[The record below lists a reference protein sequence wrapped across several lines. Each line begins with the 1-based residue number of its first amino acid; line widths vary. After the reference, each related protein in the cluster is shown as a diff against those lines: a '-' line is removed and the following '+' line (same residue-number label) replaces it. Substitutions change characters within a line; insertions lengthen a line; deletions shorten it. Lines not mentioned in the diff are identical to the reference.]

1 MVGITGSDMLL
12 AVLVPSLIAPV
23 CFVAGR
29 KLGRVGN
36 GILATVALAA
46 STTLLA
52 ASWSA
57 VLSEGMVTE
66 NYGLWIGLFKLD
78 VAFVQDYLSLAISL
92 LIAGVSTLAAI
103 YSIAYMS
110 HEHNQGM
117 YFTALLLFVSGM
129 IGVVL
134 SANLILFYLF
144 WELMLIP
151 SYFLIAYWGTG
162 KPRIVGFK
170 YFMFTHAGA
179 ASLIFGIL
187 LTFSVTGSFNLMD
200 LPALLARADPGML
213 RAIMILMFIGF
224 AVKLAVFPVHTWLP
238 DAHAEA
244 PTPIS
249 VLLSGVMIKTGA
261 YAIIRMTLTLFPSEL
276 AKVAYGLS
284 ILAVITM
291 LWGGIMAFA
300 QTDLKRML
308 AYSSVSQVGYI
319 LFGIMSLTALGLG
332 GGLFNVITHGV
343 AKGLL
348 FMCAGAIIYTTG
360 IRDINRLGGL
370 AGRMPVTAVA
380 TLCGALSI
388 AGTPP
393 FAGFASEWMIFAGG
407 FAAGY
412 TALAS
417 VAVAATI
424 VTAGYYLRMIKRV
437 FFGDCP
443 ANLANTKEA
452 PVSMLLPM
460 SILTFLTVAFGI
472 FAFVPLQV
480 VYPAAEAAAKILMG
494 VSK

>member
-1 MVGITGSDMLL
+1 LAGITGYDMLL
-12 AVLVPSLIAPV
+12 AVLVPAVVAPV

-29 KLGRVGN
+29 KIGRVGN
-36 GILATVALAA
+36 GLLATAAVAI
-46 STTLLA
+46 STLLLA
-52 ASWSA
+52 GSSGTVFSA
-57 VLSEGMVTE
+57 GRSVE
-66 NYGLWIGLFKLD
+66 NYGVWIGLFKLD
-78 VAFVQDYLSLAISL
+78 AVFMQDFLSLTISL
-92 LIAGVSTLAAI
+92 LIAGVSTLAAF

-110 HEHNQGM
+110 HEHNQEM

-162 KPRIVGFK
+162 RPRVVGFK

-179 ASLIFGIL
+179 ASLISGIL
-187 LTFSVTGSFNLMD
+187 LTYSVTGTFNL
-200 LPALLARADPGML
+200 LELSNLLNNVAPGIL
-213 RAIMILMFIGF
+213 KAIMILMFIGF

-261 YAIIRMTLTLFPSEL
+261 YAIVRMTLTLFPSEL
-276 AKVAYGLS
+276 AKIAYGLS
-284 ILAVITM
+284 VLAVITM
-291 LWGGIMAFA
+291 LWGGFMAFA

-319 LFGIMSLTALGLG
+319 LFGLTSLTALGLA

-348 FMCAGAIIYTTG
+348 FMCAGAIIYATG
-360 IRDINRLGGL
+360 IRDINKLGGL
-370 AGRMPVTAVA
+370 AGKMPITAVA

-393 FAGFASEWMIFAGG
+393 FGGFASEWMIFAGG
-407 FAAGY
+407 FAAHY
-412 TALAS
+412 TILTS
-417 VAVAATI
+417 LAVAATI

-437 FFGDCP
+437 FFGECP
-443 ANLANTKEA
+443 ANLNGTKEA
-452 PVSMLLPM
+452 PLSMLLPI

-472 FAFVPLQV
+472 FAYAPLQV
-480 VYPAAEAAAKILMG
+480 IYPAAEAVAKIFTG
-494 VSK
+494 A